1 MDEQFQPLDNDEVLF
16 VSAGRILMPNPTFKV
31 GELLDGLAQAVSDR
45 EEDWADENEGWFGE
59 GLECQVLRFGTKGW
73 QRGKVRL
80 RLEFCPSEDRPP
92 NHRREEIRRPDRL
105 ESRTT
110 ESRAPEPRPRPTEK
124 PEPRPESRPD
134 PRYSEEFEP
143 EDEY

>member
-45 EEDWADENEGWFGE
+45 EEDWADENEGWFGD

-80 RLEFCPSEDRPP
+80 RLEFCPGDDRPP
-92 NHRREEIRRPDRL
+92 NNRREEIRRPDRL
-105 ESRTT
+105 DSRSSKPDRA
-110 ESRAPEPRPRPTEK
+110 EKPDSR
-124 PEPRPESRPD
+124 PEPRPEA
-134 PRYSEEFEP
+134 RYSDEFEP

>member
-16 VSAGRILMPNPTFKV
+16 VSAGRILMLNPTFKV

-45 EEDWADENEGWFGE
+45 EEDWSDESEGWFGE

-80 RLEFCPSEDRPP
+80 RLEFSPLEDRPP
-92 NHRREEIRRPDRL
+92 NNRREEIRRSERL
-105 ESRTT
+105 ESR
-110 ESRAPEPRPRPTEK
+110 SPRPVEK
-124 PEPRPESRPD
+124 PEPRPE